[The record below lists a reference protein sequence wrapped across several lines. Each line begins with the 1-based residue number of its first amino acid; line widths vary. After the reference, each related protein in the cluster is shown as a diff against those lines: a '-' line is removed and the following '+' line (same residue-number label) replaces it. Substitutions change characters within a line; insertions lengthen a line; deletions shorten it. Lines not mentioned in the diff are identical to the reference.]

1 MLAELRTECFQKVR
15 KLKIVAVDV
24 FACDLFGKFLQEIKL
39 VYRHV
44 LKNSNVKKLFFEV
57 ISSELIFKFHFV
69 EPALNERVIS
79 GFNKLLEKEIVFDFP
94 NICSIVTVLEAIKV
108 NDFEQVRA
116 INFGE
121 VHILNKV
128 KMYSFAILNCI

>member
-1 MLAELRTECFQKVR
+1 VIIVFIVMLAELRTECFQKVR

-57 ISSELIFKFHFV
+57 ISSELIFRFHFAQ
-69 EPALNERVIS
+69 PALDERVIS

-94 NICSIVTVLEAIKV
+94 NICSRTVL
-108 NDFEQVRA
+108 
-116 INFGE
+116 
-121 VHILNKV
+121 
-128 KMYSFAILNCI
+128 

>member
-1 MLAELRTECFQKVR
+1 M
-15 KLKIVAVDV
+15 
-24 FACDLFGKFLQEIKL
+24 
-39 VYRHV
+39 

-69 EPALNERVIS
+69 EPALDERVIS
-79 GFNKLLEKEIVFDFP
+79 GFNKLLEKDIVLDFP
-94 NICSIVTVLEAIKV
+94 NICSRMTVLEAIKV

-121 VHILNKV
+121 VHILNKI
-128 KMYSFAILNCI
+128 KRYSFAILNCIWIIYNTLVNGDILLSRFWLRVLNFLGVSSGIYL